1 MPTHHRRLTNRVN
14 PDFKILIDFLDRFGP
29 HVTARQLPEPH
40 TEAAV
45 KLERFARGQCNDVE
59 RAEVCNMLR
68 IHPAWLRWLA
78 DRVKLSRN
86 AEPAMSRE

>member
-1 MPTHHRRLTNRVN
+1 VN

-29 HVTARQLPEPH
+29 QVTARQLPEPH
-40 TEAAV
+40 TDAAV
-45 KLERFARGQCNDVE
+45 KLERFSRGECSDAE

-78 DRVKLSRN
+78 DRVKFARTMDTAGV
-86 AEPAMSRE
+86 AEG